1 MVVVGSPEEVV
12 VDLLK
17 GLLANPSG
25 VLQTRKVHD
34 PRRAGGVGGHD
45 QDSLRRSRGPL
56 RSRVLGHGPGRET
69 GVYQRHAPRLKGVAQ
84 AKRHPLGKGLIQ

>member
-25 VLQTRKVHD
+25 VLPVDALVEAEQGGPVARSVTAYRTA
-34 PRRAGGVGGHD
+34 RALMEGH
-45 QDSLRRSRGPL
+45 
-56 RSRVLGHGPGRET
+56 VLVPG
-69 GVYQRHAPRLKGVAQ
+69 A
-84 AKRHPLGKGLIQ
+84 